1 MTSIK
6 LEGLGQMTTIQHLS
20 MSSANLEGLRRV
32 TAVQHLSVASIIQ
45 KGFNQIIAA
54 RNAGLSLATL
64 EELGRF
70 NQFKRACRRNNFCF

>member
-1 MTSIK
+1 
-6 LEGLGQMTTIQHLS
+6 MTTIQHLS